1 MTQVFQINTHNEW
14 RLNNVNT
21 EEKVRQAR
29 AEYQREYYKKNKR
42 RLREYQNKWRKDN
55 PERVKQYNTNYWLK
69 QSEVQDESKQ

>member
-1 MTQVFQINTHNEW
+1 MNA
-14 RLNNVNT
+14 

-69 QSEVQDESKQ
+69 QSGISEVQDESKQ